1 MIFHIKH
8 RWYTALFATVIGGL
22 LSWQLGAWNH
32 LVKSALPL
40 SAQIGLGILAGLLS
54 IGLDGALHEIF
65 KRTLGHVYTEAFRQ
79 YAHKVLDG
87 MRWPA
92 YITGGLMAALAEEP
106 FFRGVL
112 LLAFD
117 RNVIGVTIAALVF
130 AACHWL
136 RLSFILFW
144 FWAVLE
150 GVLFGVLMVATHSL
164 LVPMIA
170 HGIHDLVGYSVLRTI
185 IRRDASA

>member
-1 MIFHIKH
+1 MMFHIKH
-8 RWYTALFATVIGGL
+8 RWYTALFATVVGAL

-32 LVKSALPL
+32 LVKGALPL
-40 SAQIGLGILAGLLS
+40 SDQIGLGILAGLLS
-54 IGLDGALHEIF
+54 IGMDGALHEIF
-65 KRTLGHVYTEAFRQ
+65 KRALGHTYTKTFRQ

-106 FFRGVL
+106 LFRGVL
-112 LLAFD
+112 LPAFD
-117 RNVIGVTIAALVF
+117 HSVIGLTIAALVF

-136 RLSFILFW
+136 RLPFILFW
-144 FWAVLE
+144 FWAGLE
-150 GVLFGVLMVATHSL
+150 GVLFGVLMVATRSL

-170 HGIHDLVGYSVLRTI
+170 HGIHDLVDYSVLQSI
-185 IRRDASA
+185 IRSDASA